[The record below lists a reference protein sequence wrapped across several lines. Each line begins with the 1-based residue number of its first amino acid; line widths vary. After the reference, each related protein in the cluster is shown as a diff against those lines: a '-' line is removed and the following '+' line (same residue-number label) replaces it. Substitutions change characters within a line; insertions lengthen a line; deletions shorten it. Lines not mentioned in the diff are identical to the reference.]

1 MQPYGPPGHNLCSSR
16 RAEWPTPQRRCV
28 GGSDR
33 WPRAVSY
40 SRCKATPR
48 TDGPFSINP
57 AASTRIGRGE
67 GFPTVVEPVAHPPE
81 LGGGVAGPVIVRRDE
96 IETAAGHIGNLGG
109 TPRAIVESRS
119 GSAAVG
125 VGSDLVGVGAR
136 HRSCGP
142 SAQFPR
148 WNSEIRRERLSP
160 RYQQK
165 CQQNGWLQ

>member
-1 MQPYGPPGHNLCSSR
+1 MAMQPYGPPGHNLCSSR
-16 RAEWPTPQRRCV
+16 RAEWLTPQRRCV

-109 TPRAIVESRS
+109 TPRAIVESLLHGFPSRRKTGFDRNNSARNERGERRS
-119 GSAAVG
+119 HWS
-125 VGSDLVGVGAR
+125 SDLTT
-136 HRSCGP
+136 
-142 SAQFPR
+142 
-148 WNSEIRRERLSP
+148 
-160 RYQQK
+160 
-165 CQQNGWLQ
+165 